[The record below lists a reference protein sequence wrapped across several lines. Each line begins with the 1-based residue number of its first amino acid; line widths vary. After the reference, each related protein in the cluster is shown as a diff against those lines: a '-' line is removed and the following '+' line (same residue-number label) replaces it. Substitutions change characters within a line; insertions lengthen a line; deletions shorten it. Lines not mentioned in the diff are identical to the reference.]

1 MIATQSASGFLYS
14 ILMYQIKFPPPYFQD
29 SLLPFIKFWR
39 IFLTFRLF
47 HPTPLL
53 FGTQEYSFRTSHNC
67 TEFHRIS
74 QSFNSLSAHK
84 KSFSFI
90 KCFLISHDDKPVLPL
105 CLFWSILIDA
115 FPFQYFLVAFVV
127 NSNCWIV
134 ISIWIVI

>member
-1 MIATQSASGFLYS
+1 MIATQSTSGFLHS
-14 ILMYQIKFPPPYFQD
+14 LLMYQIKFPPPYFQE
-29 SLLPFIKFWR
+29 SLLHLLSFEGFFNLSFVPPPFYLELKNTKFQN
-39 IFLTFRLF
+39 F
-47 HPTPLL
+47 
-53 FGTQEYSFRTSHNC
+53 

-74 QSFNSLSAHK
+74 QNFNSVSLHK

-90 KCFLISHDDKPVLPL
+90 KCFLISHDGKPMLPL

-115 FPFQYFLVAFVV
+115 LPFEYFLVAFVV